1 MEKEKFKA
9 LVRDLV
15 PKLNDIT
22 QIMQEHNVTGII
34 SLATDETGFFNIN
47 TCDPTLEAR
56 RGDFTCPVR
65 ICYEE
70 VL

>member
-1 MEKEKFKA
+1 MEKENFKS

-34 SLATDETGFFNIN
+34 SLATDEKGFFHIN
-47 TCDPTLEAR
+47 TCDVTLEAK

-65 ICYEE
+65 IYYEE
-70 VL
+70 LL